1 MITRSCFA
9 RVSHVPRRALTVNQR
24 SWRLYSSAAAKPNSA
39 GALPLEGYRVLDMT
53 RVLAGVSLFFFFI
66 VSLLAEELACILL
79 RNS

>member
-9 RVSHVPRRALTVNQR
+9 RVSHVPRRALTVNKR

-53 RVLAGVSLFFFFI
+53 RVLAGVSLFFI

-79 RNS
+79 GNS

>member
-53 RVLAGVSLFFFFI
+53 RVLAGVSLFFFI

-79 RNS
+79 GNS